1 MSPPTVPTCL
11 SECASVFAL
20 AVSDKQHSDR
30 HEGRRSH
37 ETFVKNTTVNSE
49 PRQPKPEL
57 LAMDEDPKC
66 FTRNLED
73 FTCFWDAPVEK
84 SYDFLYI
91 IEGLMEEKRC
101 DVKQQTF
108 KEKILNICTFPP
120 SDVYLYVE
128 THIRVIDKDTNTTI
142 YSRAVS
148 VEDQLL
154 LYPPSNIS
162 LHPTEEVGQMLVKWK
177 RSSNEHEIRYSFK
190 NTSTVK
196 SVSENDYKLVSL
208 VPGENC
214 TVQMRVKPSG
224 DFKRFWSDWSNPV
237 TAMVPQ
243 TAGDIEFR
251 CHTSDLIQII
261 CKWRGDLYKDNTY
274 SFYYKQLNRS
284 SWSSWKLCP
293 NCNNSIHQCVLYG
306 QKSNVFKFYLNTGL
320 QPFSRTF
327 YAETFYMNIQTRP
340 PEGLKVQIGEER
352 LCLTWDSPFL
362 IISKH
367 LMYQIRYQHHEE
379 NQWKGFKASGSKTS
393 TCLDVHRGGRYT
405 IQVRAQPNGSVY
417 SGNWSDWSKPVTTNL
432 PLSKEWII
440 FVCIPVALIIIAT
453 AVISFF
459 SRYFRKVKRSL
470 WPPVPNLNK
479 VLENILT
486 DISGSHWVID
496 NFYNDLVYVQ
506 KTVEPTFNIKQC
518 DDDTATS
525 VVEVLTEGE
534 SAVKTCKNTCPLLS
548 EHSEKHGEHFREDL
562 EMAQDYVILNNNI
575 IPCLTGNDYVYKDVA
590 STHLANEKQHSCSST
605 SYTSL
610 PDHTTDILNQSYLL
624 LAEQSDLGAYQTT
637 CGQYTNLEITAVSCV
652 AIGE

>member
-1 MSPPTVPTCL
+1 MDPALIWWILHFCL
-11 SECASVFAL
+11 I
-20 AVSDKQHSDR
+20 KQ
-30 HEGRRSH
+30 
-37 ETFVKNTTVNSE
+37 VNSE

-73 FTCFWDAPVEK
+73 FTCFWEAPLGK

-91 IEGLMEEKRC
+91 VEGIMEEKRC
-101 DVKQQTF
+101 DVKQQTS
-108 KEKILNICTFPP
+108 KEKVLNICTFPP
-120 SDVYLYVE
+120 SDVYLFVE
-128 THIRVIDKDTNTTI
+128 THIRVLYKDTNTTI

-177 RSSNEHEIRYSFK
+177 RTNNEREIRYSFK
-190 NTSTVK
+190 NTSTIRP
-196 SVSENDYKLVSL
+196 VSGNVYKLVSL

-224 DFKRFWSDWSNPV
+224 DFKRFWSDWSSPV

-243 TAGDIEFR
+243 TAGDIELR
-251 CHTSDLIQII
+251 CHTPDLIQII
-261 CKWRGDLYKDNTY
+261 CKWRGDLYEDSRYN
-274 SFYYKQLNRS
+274 FYYKHLNRS

-293 NCNNSIHQCVLYG
+293 NCNNTLHQCVLYG
-306 QKSNVFKFYLNTGL
+306 QESSVFKFYLDTGL

-327 YAETFYMNIQTRP
+327 YAETFHMNSKVQTRP
-340 PEGLKVQIGEER
+340 PEGLKVQPEEER

-362 IISKH
+362 VISNH
-367 LMYQIRYQHHEE
+367 LKYQIRYQHHEE
-379 NQWKGFKASGSKTS
+379 NEWKDFTATGSKTS
-393 TCLDVHRGGRYT
+393 TCLDVHRGSQYT
-405 IQVRAQPNGSVY
+405 IQIRAQPNGSVY
-417 SGNWSDWSKPVTTNL
+417 SGDWSDWSKPVTTNL

-459 SRYFRKVKRSL
+459 SKYFRKVKSSL

-486 DISGSHWVID
+486 DISGSHW
-496 NFYNDLVYVQ
+496 
-506 KTVEPTFNIKQC
+506 EPTFNIKQC

-534 SAVKTCKNTCPLLS
+534 SVVKTCKSSTCPLLS
-548 EHSEKHGEHFREDL
+548 ERSESHGENFTENL

-575 IPCLTGNDYVYKDVA
+575 IPCLMGNDYAYKDVA
-590 STHLANEKQHSCSST
+590 SNHLPNEKLHCCPSI

-610 PDHTTDILNQSYLL
+610 PERTTDILNHSYLL
-624 LAEQSDLGAYQTT
+624 LAEQSDLEEYHST

-652 AIGE
+652 QLESEI